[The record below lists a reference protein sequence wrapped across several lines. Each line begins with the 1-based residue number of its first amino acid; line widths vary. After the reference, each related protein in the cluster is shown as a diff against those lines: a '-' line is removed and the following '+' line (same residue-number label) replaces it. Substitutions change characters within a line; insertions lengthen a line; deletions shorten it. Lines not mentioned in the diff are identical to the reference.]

1 MQDEREHMELAR
13 KLAGECVVLL
23 KNDGVLPIGPRKVA
37 LYGAGARR
45 TVKGGTG
52 SGDVNSRLVINV
64 EDGLKEAG
72 FAIASEGW
80 LDRHDERIRLAKEEH
95 RRLIHETA
103 EKTGQPEFMLELG
116 MPFREPAP
124 EPVTK
129 EDCEAAG
136 TDTAI
141 YVLSRNS
148 GEGAD
153 RYAKEGDYL
162 LWKEEKEA
170 LRLLGEQFDKVIV
183 ILNVGGVMDLSE
195 LSAIPGIDAVVL
207 MSQLGNIGGLALAD
221 VLTGKVNPSGKLTD
235 TWAKDYQ
242 DYPSSA
248 TFSHNNG
255 DTDDDDY
262 TEGIYVGYRYFDTF
276 GVKPLYPFGYGLSYT
291 SFSIQPHS
299 CMISGEDLLVQ
310 AEVTNTG
317 KVAGKETVQ
326 VYVSYE
332 TQAGKGE
339 LDHPSKELKGYAKTM
354 LLAPGESGE
363 VAVFI
368 PLRCLASYS
377 EKRAAWILEQGEYV
391 VRVGNCSDHT
401 EPAAILRFP
410 KAVTAEV
417 CTGICPQDRTF
428 EELHAPVGD
437 GRVQAMIDTATANDN
452 MAVPQQEAARQEAEQ
467 AIPVLVISPEE
478 VPTKT
483 AVYRDENRAEYRTD
497 KEEPITLADVRSGK
511 ASVEELVAQLSI
523 EELASFATGRHA
535 RKGESSVIGNASFGV
550 PGAAGDTSAI
560 CEESRGIRPV
570 CMADG
575 PAGLRLQPHFK
586 ARRDGTLLPGGN
598 KFGDFTEPFPEYE
611 NPEDVVDH
619 YQYTTAI
626 PIGWALAQSW
636 NKELV
641 RQAADMVGA
650 EMEKFGVDIW
660 LAPAMNIHRNPLC
673 GRNFEYYSEDPV
685 VSGITAAAITK
696 GVQSHK
702 GKGVSIKHF
711 AANNQEDNRYQTN
724 AHISERALREIYL
737 KGFEICVRT
746 SQPETIMTSYN
757 LLNGVHTPDSY
768 DLLQK
773 AVRDEWGFRG
783 LIMTDWY
790 STGGLAALSQSA
802 SGKYPWG
809 TPSGAVHAGND
820 LQMPGSEETE
830 DAILRAVREK
840 ETENGFFCTKAD
852 LQFCA
857 ANVIRSVLYAEGDER
872 AFER

>member
-1 MQDEREHMELAR
+1 MGKLFAPTQEEMMQDEKEHMELAR

-23 KNDGVLPIGPRKVA
+23 ENDGVLPLAETGKVA
-37 LYGAGARR
+37 LFGAGARR

-52 SGDVNSRLVINV
+52 SGDVNSRFVINV

-72 FAIASEGW
+72 FTVTSGNW
-80 LDRHDERIRLAKEEH
+80 LDRHDASVQRAREEH
-95 RRLIHETA
+95 RRQLHELA
-103 EKTGQPEFMLELG
+103 EKTGQSEFMLEFG
-116 MPFREPAP
+116 MPFHEPSP
-124 EPVTK
+124 EPVTE

-153 RYAKEGDYL
+153 RNAAEGDYL
-162 LWKEEKEA
+162 LFAEEEA
-170 LRLLGEQFDKVIV
+170 SIRLLAQHFSRV
-183 ILNVGGVMDLSE
+183 ILVLNIGGVMDLSKIRE
-195 LSAIPGIDAVVL
+195 IPGIGAVVL

-221 VLTGKVNPSGKLTD
+221 VLTGRVNPSGKLTD
-235 TWAKDYQ
+235 TWAADYR

-255 DTDDDDY
+255 DVDDDDY
-262 TEGIYVGYRYFDTF
+262 AEGIYVGYRYFDTF
-276 GVKPLYPFGYGLSYT
+276 GKKPLYPFGYGLSYT
-291 SFSIQPHS
+291 KFEIRPHS
-299 CMISGEDLLVQ
+299 AMISGETLLVQ
-310 AEVTNTG
+310 AQVQNTG
-317 KVAGKETVQ
+317 EVSGKETVQ
-326 VYVSYE
+326 VYVSKE
-332 TQAGKGE
+332 GEGK
-339 LDHPSKELKGYAKTM
+339 LDHPYQELKGYAKTP
-354 LLAPGESGE
+354 LLAPGEE
-363 VAVFI
+363 CEITVFI
-368 PLRCLASYS
+368 PLRRLASYCEDS
-377 EKRAAWILEQGEYV
+377 ASWILEKGRYV
-391 VRVGNCSDHT
+391 IRIGSSSVDTV
-401 EPAAILRFP
+401 PAAVLRLP
-410 KAVTAEV
+410 EEIVARKCVN
-417 CTGICPQDRTF
+417 ICPKDREF
-428 EELHAPVGD
+428 EELKN
-437 GRVQAMIDTATANDN
+437 TS
-452 MAVPQQEAARQEAEQ
+452 AVPAQETEKEEGGLSELVLMPEDL
-467 AIPVLVISPEE
+467 PVER
-478 VPTKT
+478 T
-483 AVYRDENRAEYRTD
+483 VYSDENRKTYVTD
-497 KEEPITLADVRSGK
+497 REEKLTLDDVRSGR
-511 ASVEELVAQLSI
+511 ASVEELVAQLDVR
-523 EELASFATGRHA
+523 ELASFATGRHA

-550 PGAAGDTSAI
+550 PGAAGDTSAV

-586 ARRDGTLLPGGN
+586 ARHDGTLLPGGN
-598 KFGDFTEPFPEYE
+598 MFGSYTEPFPEYE

-636 NKELV
+636 NTDLV
-641 RQAADMVGA
+641 RKAADMVGA

-685 VSGITAAAITK
+685 VAGLTAAAITR

-724 AHISERALREIYL
+724 AHIGERALREIYL
-737 KGFEICVRT
+737 RGFEICIRE
-746 SQPETIMTSYN
+746 SSPETIMTSYN

-790 STGGLAALSQSA
+790 STGGLSALSQS
-802 SGKYPWG
+802 STSKYKWG

-820 LQMPGSEETE
+820 LQMPGCEEVE
-830 DAILRAVREK
+830 DAILRAVLEQ
-840 ETENGFFCTKAD
+840 EEMNGFTCTRAD

-857 ANVIRSVLYAEGDER
+857 ANVIRSVLYAEGDEK